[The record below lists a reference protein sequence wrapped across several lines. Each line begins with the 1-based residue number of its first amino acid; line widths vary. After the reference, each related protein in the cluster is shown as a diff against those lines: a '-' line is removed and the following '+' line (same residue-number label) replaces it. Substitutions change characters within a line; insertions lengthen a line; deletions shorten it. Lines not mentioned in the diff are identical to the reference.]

1 VVVESLQNASGML
14 LLKLVLMLVCEPVW
28 GFALRV
34 CVDTVVCSVIVSVHV
49 LFMCARV
56 SE

>member
-1 VVVESLQNASGML
+1 MVVESLQNASGML
-14 LLKLVLMLVCEPVW
+14 LLKLVLMLVCERVW
-28 GFALRV
+28 ACALRV
-34 CVDTVVCSVIVSVHV
+34 CVDTVVRSVIVSVHV

>member
-1 VVVESLQNASGML
+1 MVVESLQNASGML
-14 LLKLVLMLVCEPVW
+14 LLKLVLMLVCERVW
-28 GFALRV
+28 VCALRV
-34 CVDTVVCSVIVSVHV
+34 CVDTVVRSVIVSVHV